1 MMNLQPQRRMAAQI
15 LKCGINRVWIDPNS
29 LEDVAE
35 AATKD
40 DIRYLIKR
48 GIIQKKPIKGQS
60 RARANYL
67 KKQKE
72 KGRRKGPGSRK
83 GAKYARYPRKLRWMK
98 NIRAIRRTL
107 RELRDSGK
115 IDRHTYRKFYRLAKG
130 GVFKSKSHM
139 LTHLKMEG
147 YLKEE

>member
-1 MMNLQPQRRMAAQI
+1 MNLLPQRRMAAEI
-15 LKCGINRVWIDPNS
+15 LKCGENRIWIDPNS
-29 LEDVAE
+29 IEEVSE
-35 AATKD
+35 AVTRE

-60 RARANYL
+60 RSRANYI
-67 KKQKE
+67 KQQKE
-72 KGRRKGPGSRK
+72 KGRRKGQGSRK

-98 NIRAIRRTL
+98 TIRAIRRTL

-115 IDRHTYRKFYRLAKG
+115 IDTKTYRKLYRMAKG
-130 GVFKSKSHM
+130 GAFRSKSHM

-147 YLKEE
+147 ILKEE